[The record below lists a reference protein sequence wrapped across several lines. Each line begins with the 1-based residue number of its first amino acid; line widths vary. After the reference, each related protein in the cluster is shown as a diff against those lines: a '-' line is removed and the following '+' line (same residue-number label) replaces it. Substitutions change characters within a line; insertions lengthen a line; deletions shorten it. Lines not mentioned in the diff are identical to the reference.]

1 MFLKWAALSKVK
13 LNNLV
18 NDYVCNMDNVVV
30 LWYLALYFDHNLF
43 LLSVVQGEDGSTS
56 KTFYTLNQS
65 IKQ

>member
-1 MFLKWAALSKVK
+1 MGCSFKSETKQ
-13 LNNLV
+13 LV

-30 LWYLALYFDHNLF
+30 LWYLALYFDLNLF